1 MSNIKELAII
11 GAGASGLFLAS
22 NLKSKN
28 IIVIDSNPKIG
39 AKIAIS
45 GGGKCNIT
53 NKFVKASNYLGDAN
67 FITPSLKS
75 FDQKSLLAWL
85 RTRGLSPVMKKEHQ
99 YFCPNSSKEILDIF
113 NKTIP
118 KRALLLNTKVEQVTQ
133 EGELFIIHTNRQS
146 IRAKKLVVASGGL
159 SYVSIG
165 ASDIGFEIA
174 KHFGHTIIKPSP
186 ALVGFTVQKDQFFFK
201 ELSGLSTEVK
211 ISVEGK
217 SFSGSLL
224 FAHKG
229 LSGPV
234 ILNASLYWQ
243 KGTICIDFL
252 NGFDI
257 DKHLHSNKLISSLL
271 PLPKRLTKAFLV
283 QFDLVDKP
291 IKKLNKNELAVL
303 ETLSTYTFA
312 PAGNFGYS
320 KAEVTR
326 GGVDTNEIDSTTL
339 ESKRIKNLYF
349 LGEVL
354 DVTGQ
359 LGGYNFQW
367 AFSSA
372 YQCAK
377 EIDAN

>member
-1 MSNIKELAII
+1 MIKDIAII

-22 NLKSKN
+22 HLKSKN
-28 IIVIDSNPKIG
+28 FVVIDSNAKIG

-53 NKFVKASNYLGDAN
+53 NKFVSTKNYLGDTK
-67 FITPSLKS
+67 FIAPILES
-75 FDQKSLLAWL
+75 FSQKKLLSWL
-85 RTRGLSPVMKKEHQ
+85 RERGLNSVMKKEHQ

-113 NKTIP
+113 NKAIP
-118 KRALLLNTKVEQVTQ
+118 KKNLLLNTKVEKVSR
-133 EGELFIIHTNRQS
+133 EGDLFIIQTNRQT

-159 SYVSIG
+159 SYTSIG
-165 ASDIGFEIA
+165 ASDIGLVIA
-174 KHFGHTIIKPSP
+174 KEFGHTIIKTSP
-186 ALVGFTVQKDQFFFK
+186 ALVGFTVQKEQFFFK
-201 ELSGLSTEVK
+201 KLSGLSTKVT
-211 ISVEGK
+211 IRVEDQ

-229 LSGPV
+229 ISGPV
-234 ILNASLYWQ
+234 VLNASLYWQ
-243 KGTICIDFL
+243 KGLITIDFL

-257 DKHLHSNKLISSLL
+257 THHLSSNKLISTLL

-303 ETLSTYTFA
+303 ATLGSYSFA

-320 KAEVTR
+320 KAEVMR
-326 GGVDTNEIDSTTL
+326 GGINTDEIDSSTM
-339 ESKRIKNLYF
+339 ESRKMKNIYF
-349 LGEVL
+349 IGEVL

-377 EIDAN
+377 DLNAN

>member
-1 MSNIKELAII
+1 MSNIKNLAII

-22 NLKSKN
+22 HLKNKN
-28 IIVIDSNPKIG
+28 YILIDSNPKIG

-53 NKFVKASNYLGDAN
+53 NKFVKASNYLGDPN
-67 FITPSLKS
+67 FITSSLKS
-75 FDQKSLLAWL
+75 FDQKNLLAWL
-85 RTRGLSPVMKKEHQ
+85 RKRGLNPVMKKEHQ
-99 YFCPNSSKEILDIF
+99 YFCPNSAKEILDTF
-113 NKTIP
+113 TKEIP
-118 KRALLLNTKVEQVTQ
+118 KKNLVLNTKVEKVSR
-133 EGELFIIHTNRQS
+133 EGEVFVIHTNKQTIKAR
-146 IRAKKLVVASGGL
+146 KLVVTSGGL
-159 SYVSIG
+159 SYSSIG
-165 ASDIGFEIA
+165 ASGIGFEIA
-174 KHFGHTIIKPSP
+174 KSFGHTVIKPSP

-201 ELSGLSTEVK
+201 ELSGLSTEVTIK
-211 ISVEGK
+211 VEDK
-217 SFSGSLL
+217 SFKDSLL

-234 ILNASLYWQ
+234 VLNASLYWQ
-243 KGTICIDFL
+243 KGNITIDFL
-252 NGFDI
+252 NGFDLS
-257 DKHLHSNKLISSLL
+257 KHQHSSKLISTLL

-283 QFDLVDKP
+283 QFDLMDKP
-291 IKKLNKNELAVL
+291 LKKLNNKELSVL
-303 ETLSTYTFA
+303 KTLGNYSFA

-326 GGVDTNEIDSTTL
+326 GGINTEEIDASTL
-339 ESKRIKNLYF
+339 ESTKEKNLFF

-377 EIDAN
+377 GLNGL

>member
-1 MSNIKELAII
+1 MTKDLAII

-22 NLKSKN
+22 NIKN
-28 IIVIDSNPKIG
+28 KNYVVIDSNPKIG

-53 NKFVKASNYLGDAN
+53 NKFVKASNYLGDAR

-85 RTRGLSPVMKKEHQ
+85 RNRGLNPVIKKDHQ
-99 YFCPNSSKEILDIF
+99 YFCPNSAKEIIDIF
-113 NKTIP
+113 AKAIP
-118 KRALLLNTKVEQVTQ
+118 KRALLLNSKIQKVTK
-133 EGELFIIHTNRQS
+133 EGEIFVIHTNRQT

-159 SYVSIG
+159 SYTSIG

-174 KHFGHTIIKPSP
+174 KHFGHSVIKPSP
-186 ALVGFTVQKDQFFFK
+186 ALVGFTVQKEQFFFK
-201 ELSGLSTEVK
+201 ELSGLSTEVS
-211 ISVEGK
+211 ISVEDK

-234 ILNASLYWQ
+234 VLNASLYWQ
-243 KGTICIDFL
+243 KGSMSIDFL

-257 DKHLHSNKLISSLL
+257 ESHCNSNRLISTLL

-283 QFDLVDKP
+283 QFDINDKP
-291 IKKLNKNELAVL
+291 IKKLNKDELAVL
-303 ETLSTYTFA
+303 KSLGDYTFA

-326 GGVDTNEIDSTTL
+326 GGINTDEIDSNTM
-339 ESKRIKNLYF
+339 ESKKEKNLFF

-377 EIDAN
+377 GLNGI

>member
-1 MSNIKELAII
+1 MTKDLAII

-22 NLKSKN
+22 NLKNKN
-28 IIVIDSNPKIG
+28 YVVIDSNPKIG
-39 AKIAIS
+39 VKIAIS

-53 NKFVKASNYLGDAN
+53 NKFVSANNYLGDGK
-67 FITPSLKS
+67 FIAPILEGFS
-75 FDQKSLLAWL
+75 QKKLLAWL
-85 RTRGLSPVMKKEHQ
+85 RERGLSPVMKKEHQ
-99 YFCPNSSKEILDIF
+99 YFCPNSSQEILDIF
-113 NKTIP
+113 AKAIP
-118 KRALLLNTKVEQVTQ
+118 KKNLLLNTKVEQVTK
-133 EGELFIIHTNRQS
+133 EGELFIIQTNKQT
-146 IRAKKLVVASGGL
+146 IHAKKLVVASGGL
-159 SYVSIG
+159 SYTSIG
-165 ASDIGFEIA
+165 ASDIGLEIA
-174 KHFGHTIIKPSP
+174 KEFGHTINKTSP
-186 ALVGFTVQKDQFFFK
+186 ALVGFTVQKEQFFFK
-201 ELSGLSTEVK
+201 ELSGLSTEVS
-211 ISVEGK
+211 ISVEDK

-229 LSGPV
+229 ISGPV
-234 ILNASLYWQ
+234 VLNASLYWQ
-243 KGTICIDFL
+243 KGNLSIDFL
-252 NGFDI
+252 NDFEIAKNRD
-257 DKHLHSNKLISSLL
+257 SNKLISTLL

-303 ETLSTYTFA
+303 QTLGSYSFA

-326 GGVDTNEIDSTTL
+326 GGINTDEIDSSTMQ
-339 ESKRIKNLYF
+339 SKKEKNLF
-349 LGEVL
+349 FIGEVL

-377 EIDAN
+377 EINAN